1 VKASFKLARAEVAS
15 VQADAN
21 ALVAPRTKRQAAEE
35 AISVLGITATLLGFC
50 VLFFAV
56 TDHETPPKANV
67 VLGLILMAFALF
79 LVLLLLWFGFRA
91 KRAIEGAHADRLTQ
105 RIEIELTP
113 EGLRARDSQEDS
125 LLDWRTVSKVVDSGS
140 FIYIV
145 CSSRQVLFVP
155 RSAFAAQEDYD
166 AFVRALREHAR
177 CDTSATPWL
186 RERSRY
192 GLGSEVTIGS
202 ALVMSFAAILGSKQ
216 LEAHYPKGSQPVV
229 SGDSFAWLEEEDR
242 VSAWVLKQS
251 NLVAEALA
259 KSTEFRKTSATVYGL
274 RGDGTQAPELQ
285 KIGDRYMNFW
295 RDAKSHYGVWR
306 WTTLEEFKKPNP
318 RWETL
323 IDLDAINRVEK
334 TAWKWASASCLP
346 PANNRCLVWLSND
359 DAQGYAI
366 REYDIGKRSWV
377 PDGFRVPLGDVRLTW
392 IDQDAV
398 AADMPSNVQPNSA
411 TWRPAERRRALKR
424 WGRGTELAEA
434 SHVFEGNTAAV
445 KDIEPTKD
453 NVIYDE
459 KGESSRSLVDAA
471 AFPHWMT
478 ADGRLARVIVPDRS
492 TIQIHGPWIFI
503 VPHKRW
509 TVDAR
514 TYEGGSVLVGDLNSY
529 MQGQRDL
536 TVLFVPTATSVLAQ
550 TAPIVTKSHVVLN
563 VLDDVK
569 HRLLVLTL
577 QSSGEW
583 RKRELPPMPGMNR
596 LTVWAVDSKDSDAI
610 WIRSKGFL
618 APQQL
623 FVQNLDADA
632 PQLLKSA
639 PHQFDSSRHDVEQ
652 RFAAS
657 KDGTKIPYFLVRP
670 RERARDGS
678 IPTLLHAYGGFGV
691 AQLPDYSAEVG
702 KLWLERGG
710 AYVLANIRGGGEYGP
725 RWHEA
730 ATQSRRQRVNE
741 DLAAVA
747 QDLLSYGVT
756 SPKRLVMHGISNGGL
771 LAGNM
776 LTQYPELFA
785 AIVVE
790 SGLLDMRGYHR
801 MAKGTTWIAEY
812 GLPEAQSDWNFMK
825 RFSPYHLV
833 DPKRPYPPTLFITS
847 KDDDVV
853 HPAHGR
859 KMTALLQSVGKKAYY
874 LELAQGRHGK
884 QPDPASERFKLAL
897 AYHFMWE
904 AATTQP

>member
-1 VKASFKLARAEVAS
+1 MLARAQVAS
-15 VQADAN
+15 ARADAN
-21 ALVAPRTKRQAAEE
+21 ALVAPRTKRQAVEE
-35 AISVLGITATLLGFC
+35 AIFALGAAAVLLGFY
-50 VLFFAV
+50 VLLRAV
-56 TDHETPPKANV
+56 TDHATPPKANV
-67 VLGLILMAFALF
+67 VLGLILVAFALF
-79 LVLLLLWFGFRA
+79 IVLPLQLWFGSRA
-91 KRAIEGAHADRLTQ
+91 KRAIEVAHADRLTQ

-113 EGLRARDSQEDS
+113 ERLRVRDSQEES
-125 LLDWRTVSKVVDSGS
+125 HLDWNAVSNVVDSGNC
-140 FIYIV
+140 IYIV
-145 CSSRQVLFVP
+145 CSSKQVFFVP
-155 RSAFAAQEDYD
+155 RSAFAAQEDYN
-166 AFVRALREHAR
+166 AFVRALQEHVR
-177 CDTSATPWL
+177 SDPSATPSL
-186 RERSRY
+186 SKRSRY
-192 GLGSEVTIGS
+192 GLGTGVTVCGL
-202 ALVMSFAAILGSKQ
+202 LVMSYAVILGFNQ
-216 LEAHYPKGSQPVV
+216 LEAHYPKAKGSQAFV
-229 SGDSFAWLEEEDR
+229 GDDPFAWLEEEDR
-242 VSAWVLKQS
+242 VSAWVLKQGS
-251 NLVAEALA
+251 LVMEAFT
-259 KSTEFRKTSATVYGL
+259 KSPEFKKASTTIYGL

-285 KIGDRYMNFW
+285 KIGDRYMNLW
-295 RDAKSHYGVWR
+295 RDAKNHYGVWR
-306 WTTLEEFKKPNP
+306 WTTLEEFKKPSP

-334 TAWKWASASCLP
+334 TAWKWGWASCLP
-346 PANNRCLVWLSND
+346 PANNRCLVWLSKD
-359 DAQGYAI
+359 GAQGYAI
-366 REYDIGKRSWV
+366 REYDIANRSWV
-377 PDGFRVPLGDVRLTW
+377 PDGFQVPLGDVRLTW

-398 AADMPSNVQPNSA
+398 AADMPSNVQPDSA
-411 TWRPAERRRALKR
+411 ALLPAERRRALKR
-424 WGRGTELAEA
+424 WSRGTELAEA

-445 KDIEPTKD
+445 KAVEPTK
-453 NVIYDE
+453 NHVIYDG
-459 KGESSRSLVDAA
+459 KGESSWSLVDVA
-471 AFPHWMT
+471 AFPYWMT
-478 ADGRLARVIVPDRS
+478 ADGRLARVVAPDRS

-503 VPHKRW
+503 VPQKRW
-509 TVDAR
+509 TVGAR
-514 TYEGGSVLVGDLNSY
+514 TYESGSVLVGDLNSY

-536 TVLFVPTATSVLAQ
+536 TVLFEPRATSILAQ
-550 TAPIVTKSHVVLN
+550 TAPIITKSHVVLN

-569 HRLLVLTL
+569 HRLVVLTF
-577 QSSGEW
+577 QGGEW
-583 RKRELPPMPGMNR
+583 RKRELPPMPGMNA
-596 LTVWAVDSKDSDAI
+596 LTVWAVDPKDSDAI

-623 FVQNLDADA
+623 FVQDLDTDA

-670 RERARDGS
+670 RDRARDGS

-730 ATQSRRQRVNE
+730 ATKSGRQRVNE

-801 MAKGTTWIAEY
+801 MAKGSTWITEY
-812 GLPEAQSDWNFMK
+812 GLPEAPSDWSFMK
-825 RFSPYHLV
+825 LFSPYHLV
-833 DPKRPYPPTLFITS
+833 DPKRPYPPTLFIAS

-859 KMTALLQSVGKKAYY
+859 KMTALLQSLGKKAYY

-884 QPDPASERFKLAL
+884 HPDPSIERFKLAL